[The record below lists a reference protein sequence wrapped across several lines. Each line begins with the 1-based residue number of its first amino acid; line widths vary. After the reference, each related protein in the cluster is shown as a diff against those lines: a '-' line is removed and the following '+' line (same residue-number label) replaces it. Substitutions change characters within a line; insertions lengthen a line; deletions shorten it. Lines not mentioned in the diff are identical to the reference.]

1 MLVAPWIG
9 RCPWIE
15 HQPLNASTVGVYL
28 MSFSGSETRPVGF
41 PELKRNLINRPLRP
55 FVGFR
60 KPKFSTV
67 PVKQSPFSAQQFL
80 ITNFSQFTHYFN
92 SPRAKAIKYLR
103 NMTVLRQRTMS

>member
-9 RCPWIE
+9 TLLWIE
-15 HQPLNASTVGVYL
+15 HQSLNASTVGVHP

-41 PELKRNLINRPLRP
+41 LELKTNLFNRPLRP

-80 ITNFSQFTHYFN
+80 ITNFRQFTHLLQFSERKSNQNVYV
-92 SPRAKAIKYLR
+92 A
-103 NMTVLRQRTMS
+103 